1 MKKTKKIISNI
12 LTIVILT
19 ITLTVPV
26 LADNSTEEDTV
37 LNTSFEPTEFT
48 VETNGYVEHIYINE
62 NKEVFVNGK
71 NITTI
76 LPTQTKNIGIMP
88 LAEDWIK
95 AGTEEYHYNLS
106 GLSVAAVAGIL
117 KKLGK
122 TVAEATLKKVLG
134 AAGALAGI
142 YVLDGVYI
150 RDIRTTWY
158 RNIDRPGRPEMKQ
171 THDVSLVAFGTT
183 ICKF

>member
-1 MKKTKKIISNI
+1 MKKVKKIISSI
-12 LTIVILT
+12 LTITILT

-26 LADNSTEEDTV
+26 LADNKEDV
-37 LNTSFEPTEFT
+37 MLKNSFEATEFT
-48 VETNGYVEHIYINE
+48 VETNGYVEHIFINE
-62 NKEVFVNGK
+62 NKEVFVNGR

-76 LPTQTKNIGIMP
+76 IPVENNNIGVMP

-106 GLSVAAVAGIL
+106 GLSVAAVTGIL
-117 KKLGK
+117 KRLGK

-150 RDIRTTWY
+150 RDVRTTWY

-171 THDVSLVAFGTT
+171 THDVSLVAFGAT
-183 ICKF
+183 IYNF